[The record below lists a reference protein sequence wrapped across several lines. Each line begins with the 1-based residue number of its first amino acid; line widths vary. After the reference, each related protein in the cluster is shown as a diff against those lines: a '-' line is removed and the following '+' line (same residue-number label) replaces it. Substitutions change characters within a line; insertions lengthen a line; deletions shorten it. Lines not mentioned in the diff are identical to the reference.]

1 MDIITCYD
9 ERRSNRSLTLN
20 SRQYMN
26 FNFVKLTRKGISILR
41 CKEIEIWSYLSF
53 FFFFLLS
60 FFLFSFPTGSV
71 HAFFARVLFIKIH
84 QDPLIFISS
93 RTRNTTSYLVNLHYR
108 TCAVIHIQRS
118 REQNILQQ
126 L

>member
-1 MDIITCYD
+1 MQRD
-9 ERRSNRSLTLN
+9 RNL
-20 SRQYMN
+20 
-26 FNFVKLTRKGISILR
+26 VV
-41 CKEIEIWSYLSF
+41 SF
-53 FFFFLLS
+53 LFFLS

-108 TCAVIHIQRS
+108 TRAVIHIQRS

-126 L
+126 LRWQGRSLLLRKYTRADVVKYPRVKYRCKIRSFMQNVK